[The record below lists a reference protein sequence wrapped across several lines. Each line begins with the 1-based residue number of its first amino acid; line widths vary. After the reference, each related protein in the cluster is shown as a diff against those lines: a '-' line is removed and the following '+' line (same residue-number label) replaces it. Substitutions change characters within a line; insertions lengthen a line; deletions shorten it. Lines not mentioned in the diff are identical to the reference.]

1 MAGDFFLEWKDTLY
15 YKFNASLP
23 GDLSHR
29 PNDLLIWEALQLGK
43 KKGLAYLDFGLS
55 DIDQDGLIRYKRK
68 FGTEEKTISFLRHAS
83 HDSPPPAEKEMRD
96 LLGKLTN
103 RFTDHLVPDLG
114 CILATLSSFVS
125 IVLLL
130 VFVQVMHYPP
140 ATTRVILLLSL
151 GLFPYTISAVC
162 EGLFQAWER
171 MSYIACVNMPLN
183 IVKVAG
189 AFLLLTTNRGLYPVI
204 LILLSSLAVIAVVEV
219 CIVLRKLPSP
229 PASLDFHFSLVTA
242 RSAATFLGIDGT
254 LAVMSSLNI
263 LLLSKLA
270 TETEV
275 GLYSA
280 ATQLMVPLLLVYQ
293 SMAQSI
299 FPVMCRKVAPGYQSL
314 KRIGEQALELLLVLA
329 LPAVAALFF
338 TGDRVLLLLYKNP
351 AFSLAFPALRI
362 VAWVL
367 IFQVFTSVLGQ
378 VLVASHRE
386 KITLRIV
393 VVDTFVNLLVGWPLI
408 RMFGLRGA
416 AVALL
421 LTRLADCCQHYIPA
435 ARLLSGVPILSIVW
449 KPLVAAACMAVYLAA
464 STGRP
469 GFLTGVSSTL
479 IYGAA
484 LLAVAI
490 WASGGLR
497 QFRDKYRPLLSE

>member
-1 MAGDFFLEWKDTLY
+1 MSLNLRKITG
-15 YKFNASLP
+15 NA
-23 GDLSHR
+23 LSI
-29 PNDLLIWEALQLGK
+29 LT
-43 KKGLAYLDFGLS
+43 S
-55 DIDQDGLIRYKRK
+55 DVMSRM
-68 FGTEEKTISFLRHAS
+68 T
-83 HDSPPPAEKEMRD
+83 
-96 LLGKLTN
+96 
-103 RFTDHLVPDLG
+103 
-114 CILATLSSFVS
+114 SFVLYALVARHLGAQEFGQLTLAFTLFYTFQVFAVGGLKTLIVRQVAKDRAQTRLYFINGCMIVTLTSLAS
-125 IVLLL
+125 IVALWS
-130 VFVQVMHYPP
+130 FVHLMHYPR

-151 GLFPYTISAVC
+151 GLLPYTISAVS
-162 EGLFQAWER
+162 EGIFQAWEQMR
-171 MSYIACVNMPLN
+171 YIAYVNVPVN
-183 IVKVAG
+183 IAKVAG
-189 AFLLLTTNRGLYPVI
+189 AFLLLTTNRGLYPVV
-204 LILLSSLAVIAVVEV
+204 LILLSSLAAIAAVEV
-219 CIVLRKLPSP
+219 CILLRKFSSE
-229 PASLDFHFSLVTA
+229 PASFDFHFSVVTM

-314 KRIGEQALELLLVLA
+314 KRIAEQAIELLLVLA
-329 LPAVAALFF
+329 LPAAAGLFF
-338 TGDRVLLLLYKNP
+338 MGDRVLSLLYKNP
-351 AFSLAFPALRI
+351 AFSQAFPALRI

-367 IFQVFTSVLGQ
+367 ILQAFTSVLGQ

-393 VVDTFVNLLVGWPLI
+393 LVDTFVNLAVGWPLI

-416 AVALL
+416 AIALL
-421 LTRLADCCQHYIPA
+421 LTRVADCCQHYIPA
-435 ARLLSGVPILSIVW
+435 AHLLSGIPIATIVW
-449 KPLVAAACMAVYLAA
+449 KPLVAAACMAACLAA
-464 STGRP
+464 PDGRP
-469 GFLTGVSSTL
+469 GILAGVSATL

-497 QFRDKYRPLLSE
+497 QFREKYRPL